1 VHIRGEVN
9 NMGEDIYSKL
19 LDKAEGTFSTSIR
32 SQRRLK
38 IPEPDI
44 IYEGK
49 VTIIRNFAS
58 VIEMLNRDPKI
69 FIKFLT
75 RELGIGISMDPPRL
89 IINKKVDQE
98 TIRKKLEQF
107 LQIYVECYECGS
119 PDTEIKRVGRVDVLE
134 CKACG
139 AQHALKMTKDINQNE
154 STVEEGKTYSVT
166 VNEIGQSGEGRA
178 NLRGFT
184 LIIPGAKK
192 GETIKVLVKRIR
204 KGTAIAEKVKED

>member
-1 VHIRGEVN
+1 MHKGSDHD
-9 NMGEDIYSKL
+9 MGEDIYSKL

-49 VTIIRNFAS
+49 VTIIRNFGS

-69 FIKFLT
+69 FVKFLT
-75 RELGIGISMDPPRL
+75 RELGIGISIDPPRL

-98 TIRKKLEQF
+98 TIRKKLEQY

-154 STVEEGKTYSVT
+154 STLEEGKTYSVT
-166 VNEIGQSGEGRA
+166 VSDIGPSGEGRG
-178 NLRGFT
+178 NFRGFT
-184 LIIPGAKK
+184 IIVPGAKK
-192 GETIKVLVKRIR
+192 GETLKVLVKKIR
-204 KGTAIAEKVKED
+204 KGTAIAEKVKEN